1 MIDKPML
8 LKISHSTHYT
18 FDAPIPYGLQKLRLT
33 PKSRAG
39 QRVIS
44 WQTDVTGGRV
54 ELSYTDHHNNQVDLV
69 NAEAGTREIRII
81 AHGEVETIDNHGII
95 GTHGGFVPVW
105 MFLRQTALTRA
116 GKHVSAIT
124 RKIDVSDRL
133 KGLHDL
139 SAAILEAVPYSKD
152 DLDVSATA
160 EDAFSRGFGVCQDHA
175 QIFISAARKLGI
187 PARYVSG
194 YLRIDGE
201 NAGQAAS
208 HAWAEAH
215 VDDLGW
221 VGFDISNGTSPDE
234 RYVRV
239 ATGLDYR
246 GAAPVSGLVFGDHGE
261 KLVVSVHVE
270 Q

>member
-1 MIDKPML
+1 ML
-8 LKISHSTHYT
+8 LKISHKTLYT
-18 FDAPIPYGLQKLRLT
+18 FDAPIPYGLQKLRVT

-39 QRVIS
+39 QRVVN
-44 WQTDVTGGRV
+44 WQTDIIGGQI
-54 ELSYTDHHNNQVDLV
+54 ELSYSDHHNNQVDLV
-69 NAEAGTREIRII
+69 NAKPGTREIEIT
-81 AHGEVETIDNHGII
+81 AHGEVETSDTHGVI
-95 GTHGGFVPVW
+95 GSHGGFVPLW
-105 MFLRQTALTRA
+105 MFLRQTALTKA
-116 GKHVSAIT
+116 GKNVTAIA
-124 RKIDVSDRL
+124 REIDVKNRL
-133 KGLHDL
+133 SGLHSL
-139 SAAILEAVPYSKD
+139 SAAILEAVPYSKE

-160 EDAFSRGFGVCQDHA
+160 EDAFQRGFGVCQDHA
-175 QIFISAARKLGI
+175 QIFISAARKLGV

-194 YLRIDGE
+194 YLRIDGLD
-201 NAGQAAS
+201 ARQAAS

-221 VGFDISNGTSPDE
+221 VGFDISNGVSPDE

-246 GAAPVSGLVFGDHGE
+246 GAAPVSGLIFGDHAE

>member
-1 MIDKPML
+1 ML
-8 LKISHSTHYT
+8 LKVSHTTHYT
-18 FDAPIPYGLQKLRLT
+18 FDAPIPYGLQKLRVT

-44 WQTDVTGGRV
+44 WQTDVTGGTV

-69 NAEAGTREIRII
+69 NADAGTREIRIV
-81 AHGEVETIDNHGII
+81 AHGEVETAENHGII
-95 GTHGGFVPVW
+95 GTHGGFVPLW

-116 GKHVSAIT
+116 GKNITAIT
-124 RKIDVSDRL
+124 RAVDMSDRL
-133 KGLHDL
+133 AGLHAL
-139 SAAILEAVPYSKD
+139 SAAILNVVPYAKD

-160 EDAFSRGFGVCQDHA
+160 EDAFQRGFGVCQDHA
-175 QIFISAARKLGI
+175 QIFISAARKLGV

-194 YLRIDGE
+194 YLRIDGHDG
-201 NAGQAAS
+201 NQAAS

-215 VDDLGW
+215 VDDIGW

-246 GAAPVSGLVFGDHGE
+246 GAAPVSGLIFGDHGE
-261 KLVVSVHVE
+261 KLVVSVLVE

>member
-1 MIDKPML
+1 ML
-8 LKISHSTHYT
+8 LKISHTTHYI
-18 FDAPIPYGLQKLRLT
+18 FDSPIPYGLQKLRLT

-39 QRVIS
+39 QRVIN
-44 WQTDVTGGRV
+44 WQTDVTGGKV

-81 AHGEVETIDNHGII
+81 AHGEVETTDNHGIT
-95 GTHGGFVPVW
+95 GTHGGFIPVW

-116 GKHVSAIT
+116 GKNVGAIT
-124 RKIDVSDRL
+124 RKIDISNRL
-133 KGLHDL
+133 AGLHAL
-139 SAAILEAVPYSKD
+139 SAAILEAVPYSKE

-175 QIFISAARKLGI
+175 QIFISAARKLGV

-194 YLRIDGE
+194 YLRIDGQD
-201 NAGQAAS
+201 GRQAAS

-246 GAAPVSGLVFGDHGE
+246 GAAPVSGLIFGDHDE
-261 KLVVSVHVE
+261 KLVVSVQVE

>member
-1 MIDKPML
+1 ML

>member
-1 MIDKPML
+1 MKTDIML
-8 LKISHSTHYT
+8 LKIRHTTHYT

-39 QRVIS
+39 QRVVS
-44 WQTDVTGGRV
+44 WQTDVNGGRI

-69 NAEAGTREIRII
+69 NITAGTRDISII
-81 AHGEVETIDNHGII
+81 AHGEVETAENYGIV
-95 GTHGGFVPVW
+95 GTHGGFVPLW
-105 MFLRQTALTRA
+105 MFLRQTPLTRA
-116 GKHVSAIT
+116 GKNVSAIA
-124 RKIDVSDRL
+124 RGIDLSNRL
-133 KGLHDL
+133 SGLHAL
-139 SAAILEAVPYSKD
+139 SSAILDAVPYAKD

-160 EDAFSRGFGVCQDHA
+160 EDAILRGFGVCQDHA
-175 QIFISAARKLGI
+175 QIFISAARKLGV
-187 PARYVSG
+187 PSRYVSG
-194 YLRIDGE
+194 YLRVDGE
-201 NAGQAAS
+201 TGHQAAS

-215 VDDLGW
+215 IDDLGW

-246 GAAPVSGLVFGDHGE
+246 GAAPVSGLIFGDHTE
-261 KLVVSVHVE
+261 KLVVSVQVE